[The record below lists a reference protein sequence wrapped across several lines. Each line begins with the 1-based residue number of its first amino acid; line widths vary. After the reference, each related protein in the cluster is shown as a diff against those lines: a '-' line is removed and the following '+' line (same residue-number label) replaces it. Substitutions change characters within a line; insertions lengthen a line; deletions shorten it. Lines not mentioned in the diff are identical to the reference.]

1 MHTRFYQTIVIITE
15 DVCDVCFGKIHAGS
29 HKCINC
35 CRAVPVFLWYR
46 SRGRMVWSGSSL
58 LQCDDTGKRRFRFGM
73 LDNEVKQNNS
83 QLISFLYVCMVNTIY
98 LLSFVETPR
107 KFIIAELS
115 IRKLGSSSVLIIRLF
130 EFTRPFLYIKC
141 RDCMLA

>member
-1 MHTRFYQTIVIITE
+1 MMM
-15 DVCDVCFGKIHAGS
+15 
-29 HKCINC
+29 KCQMT
-35 CRAVPVFLWYR
+35 P
-46 SRGRMVWSGSSL
+46 
-58 LQCDDTGKRRFRFGM
+58 
-73 LDNEVKQNNS
+73 
-83 QLISFLYVCMVNTIY
+83 LISFLYVCMVNTRY

-115 IRKLGSSSVLIIRLF
+115 IRKLGSSSVLITRLL